1 MSSLVDELYNLFKTV
16 ITERTANIKTKICVP
31 ISGGLDSRLVAGF
44 LADKIDLVLIFGNP
58 GAKHIT
64 YAHQIAQAVGY
75 NNAILVTTA
84 RQIDIEVAKPL
95 VRMIKGIDESA
106 RTYVLLANA
115 DRVIDLSQYTF
126 VVPHM
131 LDPYMGNNVNLLTL
145 FKQKQTKEYW
155 NEYEVNISNKGVEIW
170 KHFGNY
176 VNPIMDDRIKDFC
189 SNLPL
194 RYKFHQYLYRK
205 MFKKYF
211 PKLAAIKRDNM
222 NVRMDCNELTYFVA
236 RTIRYIKKKL
246 GRYECY

>member
-1 MSSLVDELYNLFKTV
+1 MNSLVDELYNLFKTV

-31 ISGGLDSRLVAGF
+31 ISGGLDSRLIAGF
-44 LADKIDLVLIFGNP
+44 LADRIDLVIIFGNP

-75 NNAILVTTA
+75 NKAILVTTA
-84 RQIDIEVAKPL
+84 HKEDIEKAKPL
-95 VRMIKGIDESA
+95 VEKINGIVESA
-106 RTYVLLANA
+106 ITYVLLANA
-115 DRVIDLSQYTF
+115 NKVIDLSKYTF

-131 LDPYMGNNVNLLTL
+131 LDPYMGNNVNPLTL
-145 FKQKQTKEYW
+145 FKPKQTKEFW
-155 NEYEVNISNKGVEIW
+155 VNYEKTVSNKGTLIW

-194 RYKFHQYLYRK
+194 RYKFHQYLYRQ

-222 NVRMDCNELTYFVA
+222 NVRMDCNELTYFIA
-236 RTIRYIKKKL
+236 RTIRYFKKKM